1 MKKNRT
7 PKSKGSTGT
16 DNESPIF
23 KPRPSRFMDRGVKN
37 AIRNI
42 TLSYENKYN
51 ISIPNKIGSAYI

>member
-16 DNESPIF
+16 DNESPTSN
-23 KPRPSRFMDRGVKN
+23 PRPSRFIDKGVKN
-37 AIRNI
+37 AIKKI

-51 ISIPNKIGSAYI
+51 INTPSNIGSAYI

>member
-1 MKKNRT
+1 MKKNNT
-7 PKSKGSTGT
+7 PNSKGSTGT
-16 DNESPIF
+16 DNESPMF
-23 KPRPSRFMDRGVKN
+23 NPKPSRFMDTGVKN